1 MTIKNLAGAK
11 TPGGYRFSARSSDR
25 AEVYLYGQIGE
36 SWFGDGIS
44 AKRFA
49 DDLKAVP
56 NVKTIDVRINSEG
69 GDVFDGKAI
78 YTLLLQHKAN
88 VVVWVDGLAASAA
101 SFIAMAGNEI
111 NISEGGFMMIH
122 NAWTVA
128 AGNSEDLRRTADLL
142 ESVSTSIR
150 DTYTARTKRSTDE
163 VQNWM
168 DAETWFTGAQAVEFG
183 FADKMVE
190 NLKAAASVRD
200 PGRFKNCP
208 TELFPRRA
216 AALATIAALRRK

>member
-111 NISEGGFMMIH
+111 NISEGGFMMVH

>member
-1 MTIKNLAGAK
+1 MTVKNLASAK
-11 TPGGYRFSARSSDR
+11 APGGYRFAARGSDR

-56 NVKTIDVRINSEG
+56 NAKTIDVRINSEG

-101 SFIAMAGNEI
+101 
-111 NISEGGFMMIH
+111 
-122 NAWTVA
+122 
-128 AGNSEDLRRTADLL
+128 
-142 ESVSTSIR
+142 
-150 DTYTARTKRSTDE
+150 
-163 VQNWM
+163 
-168 DAETWFTGAQAVEFG
+168 FG
-183 FADKMVE
+183 VDKV
-190 NLKAAASVRD
+190 
-200 PGRFKNCP
+200 
-208 TELFPRRA
+208 
-216 AALATIAALRRK
+216 